1 LAAVNR
7 GANTKGDNE
16 VGEVEG
22 IGDFPKYY
30 TMSIST
36 LRNKLHEEGLE
47 CDGSREAL
55 IASLEKIEEEKKK

>member
-1 LAAVNR
+1 MNI

-22 IGDFPKYY
+22 ICDFPKYH
-30 TMSIST
+30 TISIST

-55 IASLEKIEEEKKK
+55 IASFEKIEEEKKK